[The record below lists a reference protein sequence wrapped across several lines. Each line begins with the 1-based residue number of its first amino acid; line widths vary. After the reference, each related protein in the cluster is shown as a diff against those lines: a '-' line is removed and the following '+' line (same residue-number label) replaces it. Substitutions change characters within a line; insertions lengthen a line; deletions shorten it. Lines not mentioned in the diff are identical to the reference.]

1 MGQFTASAIQFTMN
15 AHAEAGAHS
24 SRTVNA
30 DLFRILCCVF
40 FLSFSTIAN
49 KMYNKEDKKNYIN
62 VQFQSECIH
71 LYLNYFVVEMNQNKF
86 NSCVKLK
93 HEI

>member
-1 MGQFTASAIQFTMN
+1 
-15 AHAEAGAHS
+15 
-24 SRTVNA
+24 
-30 DLFRILCCVF
+30 
-40 FLSFSTIAN
+40 
-49 KMYNKEDKKNYIN
+49 MYNKEDKKNYIN